1 VGKHFGEIK
10 IRLESKYNCQVSL
23 VNYQLFCIFV
33 AKYDI
38 LKIMGLQKHS
48 RVLNETVEKLS
59 DECSYKQLFHAYR
72 DEEALP
78 SGEVLKEIIDL
89 CRAILF
95 PGYYGNARI
104 SQQTIR
110 FHTGVNIETLHTL
123 LSRQI
128 YAGLCFADTSC
139 TSCPE
144 EKIYT
149 EAEALSEAFIATL
162 PEMRRLLA
170 TDAEAAFNG
179 DPAACNI
186 NEVIFCYPGFRAI
199 CNYRIAHQLYLLGVP
214 FIPRMITEMAHSETG
229 IDIHPGAQIGYYFSI
244 DHGTGTVI
252 GETSVIGNHVRIFQG
267 VSLAGEKLPPDEN
280 GNAIRGVAR
289 HPILDD
295 YVTVYSNATLLGRIH
310 VGKGATVCGNVWIT
324 EDVPAGEIRT
334 QQDQKY

>member
-1 VGKHFGEIK
+1 
-10 IRLESKYNCQVSL
+10 
-23 VNYQLFCIFV
+23 
-33 AKYDI
+33 
-38 LKIMGLQKHS
+38 MGLHKHS
-48 RVLNETVEKLS
+48 NVLNETVEKLS
-59 DECSYKQLFHAYR
+59 EESSYQQLFHAYR

-104 SQQTIR
+104 SKQTIR
-110 FHTGVNIETLHTL
+110 FHTGVNVETLHVL

-128 YAGLCFADTSC
+128 YAGLCFADTDC
-139 TSCPE
+139 PVCPE

-149 EAEALSEAFIATL
+149 EAEKLSEAFIALL
-162 PEMRRLLA
+162 PGMRSLLA

-179 DPAACNI
+179 DPAARNI

-199 CNYRIAHQLYLLGVP
+199 CNYRIAHALFRLGVP

-229 IDIHPGAQIGYYFSI
+229 IDIHPGAEIGHFFSI

-252 GETSVIGNHVRIFQG
+252 GETSRIGNHVRIFQG

-280 GNAIRGVAR
+280 GNTIRGIAR
-289 HPILDD
+289 HPVVEDD
-295 YVTVYSNATLLGRIH
+295 VTIYSNATLLGKIH
-310 VGKGATVCGNVWIT
+310 IGKGATICGNVWIT
-324 EDVPAGEIRT
+324 HDVPAGAFVT
-334 QQDQKY
+334 QRNVEDCRPVMYENKR